1 MDSARGN
8 RGPLRFS
15 AYVPAQEVTTHL
27 SHADGRA
34 RALAHFRA
42 SHISRVYLDCLR
54 GGHTPDAAVLSTARD
69 HLNANGIDVAAGLT
83 PTRGSGRGSTHGRHW
98 LCYTSADTRRELAE
112 VSRFTARLFDH
123 IIVDDFLC
131 TQCQCAECV
140 DERGDGS
147 WEEYYGE
154 LMARVA
160 RECFID
166 PIKAENADATVI
178 IKYPQW
184 YDRFHNFGYD
194 VTRHPTSFD
203 EVWAGTEI
211 RDPLV
216 EYVVQYQAFAN
227 HTWLGSLSGDR
238 MGGAWFDFIN
248 CYPEIYVEQAVQ
260 SILAGAREMIRFH
273 YGPDLYE
280 DDSPCTAALIEA
292 IPTLTRLAEEL
303 DGQAPEGVLFVKPPM
318 SDAGDEAYLADTLGM
333 LGLPIIPT
341 HVLAASAEAVCLAAH
356 AASEPDIVARALALA
371 ERGATVLLTPGFIR
385 RLAHDA
391 RVLDM
396 AGLAYPGAVP
406 CDLWTFRFAV
416 DGRAVSG
423 EQHVR
428 FASRLLPTTADVL
441 ATAIHADGPIPVLT
455 RRSVGEGQVV
465 VLNAATFEYPPGS
478 GRVTSAEP
486 VSLTGLPQPLADRL
500 RALMLS
506 GSSLD
511 VDVRSKVGV
520 YRYGDRLVLTNFNDQ
535 DVSARVRGVAA
546 EALVTYPPDRLD
558 VGPGADGE
566 TLVTVP
572 CRGFCVLRVTA

>member
-1 MDSARGN
+1 MDPVRGN

-27 SHADGRA
+27 SHADGLA
-34 RALAHFRA
+34 RALEQFRA
-42 SHISRVYLDCLR
+42 SQISRVYLDCLR
-54 GGHTPDAAVLSTARD
+54 GGHTPDEAVLAGARD
-69 HLNANGIDVAAGLT
+69 YFVANGVDVAAGLT

-98 LCYTSADTRRELAE
+98 LCYTSADTRRELAA
-112 VSRFTARLFDH
+112 VSRFTARLFDR

-131 TQCQCAECV
+131 TQCQCAECAH
-140 DERGDGS
+140 ERGDS
-147 WEEYYGE
+147 TWEEYYGD
-154 LMARVA
+154 LMAGVA

-166 PIKAENADATVI
+166 PIREQNGDATVI

-194 VTRHPTSFD
+194 VKQHPTSFD

-211 RDPLV
+211 RNPLV
-216 EYVVQYQAFAN
+216 EYVAQYQAFAN

-280 DDSPCTAALIEA
+280 PDSPCTAALLDA
-292 IPTLTRLAEEL
+292 IPVLTRLAEEL
-303 DGQAPEGVLFVKPPM
+303 DGREPEGVLFFKPPM
-318 SDAGDEAYLADTLGM
+318 SDAGDEAYLPDTLGM

-341 HVLAASAEAVCLAAH
+341 HVLPASAGAVCLAAH
-356 AASEPDIVARALALA
+356 AASEPEIVTRAVSLA
-371 ERGATVLLTPGFIR
+371 EAGATVLMTPGFIR
-385 RLAHDA
+385 GLAHDA

-396 AGLAYPGAVP
+396 AGLGVPGVTP
-406 CDLWTFRFAV
+406 CDVWTFRFAV

-428 FASRLLPTTADVL
+428 FASRLLPTAAEVV
-441 ATAIHADGPIPVLT
+441 ATAIHPDGPVPVLT
-455 RRSVGEGQVV
+455 RHAVGEGQVV
-465 VLNAATFEYPPGS
+465 VLNATTFEYPAGS

-486 VSLTGLPQPLADRL
+486 VSLTGLPQPVVDRL
-500 RALMLS
+500 RGLLLN
-506 GSSLD
+506 GSDLD
-511 VDVRSKVGV
+511 IDVRSKVGV
-520 YRYGDRLVLTNFNDQ
+520 YRYGGRVVLTNFNDQ
-535 DVSARVRGVAA
+535 DVDASVRCTTAETRLVYPREDSTAGATPEGGGGVS
-546 EALVTYPPDRLD
+546 
-558 VGPGADGE
+558 
-566 TLVTVP
+566 VP
-572 CRGFCVLRVTA
+572 RRGFRVLRVTE

>member
-1 MDSARGN
+1 
-8 RGPLRFS
+8 
-15 AYVPAQEVTTHL
+15 VPAQEVTTHL

-34 RALAHFRA
+34 RALEHFRA
-42 SHISRVYLDCLR
+42 NQISRVYLDCLR
-54 GGHTPDAAVLSTARD
+54 GGHTPEESVLAGTQEYLGA
-69 HLNANGIDVAAGLT
+69 HGIDVAAGLT

-98 LCYTSADTRRELAE
+98 LCYTSADTRRELAD
-112 VSRFTARLFDH
+112 VSRFTAGLFDR

-131 TQCQCAECV
+131 TQCQCAECAH
-140 DERGDGS
+140 ERSDRS

-154 LMARVA
+154 LMAGVA

-166 PIKAENADATVI
+166 PIKAENPDATVI

-194 VTRHPTSFD
+194 VREHPTSFD

-216 EYVVQYQAFAN
+216 EYVAQYQAFAN
-227 HTWLGSLSGDR
+227 HTWLGSLSGQR

-280 DDSPCTAALIEA
+280 PDSPCTAALLHA
-292 IPTLTRLAEEL
+292 IPVLTRLAEEL
-303 DGQAPEGVLFVKPPM
+303 DGREPEGVLFFKPPM
-318 SDAGDEAYLADTLGM
+318 SDAGDEAYLPDTLGM

-341 HVLAASAEAVCLAAH
+341 HVLPTSADAVCLAAH
-356 AASEPDIVARALALA
+356 AASEPEIVSRAFSLA
-371 ERGATVLLTPGFIR
+371 EAGATVLLTPGFIR

-391 RVLDM
+391 RVLEM
-396 AGLAYPGAVP
+396 AGLAVPGVTP
-406 CDLWTFRFAV
+406 CDVWTFRFAV

-428 FASRLLPTTADVL
+428 FASRLLPTAAEVV
-441 ATAIHADGPIPVLT
+441 ATAIHPDGPVPVLT
-455 RRSVGEGQVV
+455 RHAVGEGQVV
-465 VLNAATFEYPPGS
+465 VLNATTFEYPAGS

-486 VSLTGLPQPLADRL
+486 VSLTGLPQPLVDRL
-500 RALMLS
+500 RALVLR
-506 GSSLD
+506 GTALD

-535 DVSARVRGVAA
+535 RIDASVRGVTTTSR
-546 EALVTYPPDRLD
+546 LVYPRRDSPM
-558 VGPGADGE
+558 GSASDGDAS
-566 TLVTVP
+566 VTVP
-572 CRGFCVLRVTA
+572 RRGFLVLTATA